1 MYKSVTVQNLVDA
14 GLNTRL
20 GKDWPGKRCHA
31 KTRKGTPCQNPAIK
45 GKARCRMHGGKSTG
59 PITMEGRARIAK
71 ANFKHGRRSKEFAET
86 RKEIWSEL
94 RTIKES
100 KKNI

>member
-14 GLNTRL
+14 GLRTRL

-59 PITMEGRARIAK
+59 PVTQEGRARIAQ
-71 ANFKHGRRSKEFAET
+71 AHFKHGRRSKAYTET

-94 RTIKES
+94 RAIRK
-100 KKNI
+100 

>member
-1 MYKSVTVQNLVDA
+1 MYKSVTLQNLVDA
-14 GLNTRL
+14 GLKTRL

-59 PITMEGRARIAK
+59 PTTQEGRAHIAQSH
-71 ANFKHGRRSKEFAET
+71 FKHGRRSKEFIEI

-94 RTIKES
+94 RAVRKIKTY
-100 KKNI
+100 